1 MNKEDDSID
10 RKIMMA
16 GNSEFKSYFYLENGV
31 IVKEQHVKIE
41 NGIDPGSRRLPAF
54 ILVLVTE

>member
-1 MNKEDDSID
+1 MNNENDAID

-31 IVKEQHVKIE
+31 IVKEHVNEAKI
-41 NGIDPGSRRLPAF
+41 LK
-54 ILVLVTE
+54 VV